1 MHQNKPLR
9 GNRSWKS
16 LLLGVAAAAAVMG
29 CATAITA
36 LLMTNGDVPLDSAAL
51 VSRLEYAFAA
61 AVGSFTASRLAKS
74 AKLIWALSA
83 VAFFTVGLLAL
94 LLILAGESGSS
105 ISAVLPIGAGA
116 VLAGALL
123 GAKMKRISYV

>member
-1 MHQNKPLR
+1 
-9 GNRSWKS
+9 
-16 LLLGVAAAAAVMG
+16 MG

-36 LLMTNGDVPLDSAAL
+36 LLMTNGDVPLDSAAFA
-51 VSRLEYAFAA
+51 SRLEYAFAA